1 MLIGFAN
8 NLFAKDK
15 PQAGIF
21 IENYDGM
28 TVFGQS
34 RPGITKQRYYFGHR
48 WSYHDFNNDGVKD
61 FLYSGTMR
69 PINIKTS
76 GKTTAGACGGKK
88 CKGDMPGPTLYLG
101 QKDGSFIDNSKL
113 KRKFAPYNLVK
124 TMRAGILVLG
134 PLLARFGKAKVS
146 LPGGCAIG
154 TRPIDIH
161 LSAFSKLGVKNIY
174 VAELLIYSPSL
185 KSIQVEPES
194 VEYCTSK

>member
-1 MLIGFAN
+1 MFNNEKNIYFFLLIGFAN

-21 IENYDGM
+21 IENYNGM

-69 PINIKTS
+69 PININTS

-88 CKGDMPGPTLYLG
+88 CEGDMPGPTLYLG

-113 KRKFAPYNLVK
+113 
-124 TMRAGILVLG
+124 I
-134 PLLARFGKAKVS
+134 
-146 LPGGCAIG
+146 ID
-154 TRPIDIH
+154 TRNVFD
-161 LSAFSKLGVKNIY
+161 
-174 VAELLIYSPSL
+174 
-185 KSIQVEPES
+185 KSRDNKIIRM
-194 VEYCTSK
+194 